1 MSTEETVQPKKPSN
15 SYNIF
20 ILVLTVMSLVIMVA
34 QILPLP
40 QATLDLLKTYDNVI
54 CFIFLYDFFSSLYA
68 APKKSDYFLR
78 GGGWLDLLGSIPS
91 FGLTTYGGLLRL
103 FRLSRLARITRLMRG
118 ENKKQLVNDVLT
130 HRSQYA
136 GFITI
141 LLVFIV
147 LVTSSVLVLTYESK
161 SPDANITTGGDAL
174 WYSMVTITTV
184 GYGDFYPVTTG
195 GRWAAT
201 FIMFSGVGIIGA
213 LSSILASMLVGG
225 GEPEPEETPGVTL
238 PLTTGQELAAI
249 KEELAQLRQMLQSKD
264 TKK

>member
-1 MSTEETVQPKKPSN
+1 MSTEETIQPRKTSN
-15 SYNIF
+15 AYNIF
-20 ILVLTVMSLVIMVA
+20 ILVLTVMSLVIMVV
-34 QILPLP
+34 QLLPLP
-40 QATLDLLKTYDNVI
+40 KATLDLLLVYDNVI
-54 CFIFLYDFFSSLYA
+54 CFIFLIDFTVSLFS

-91 FGLTTYGGLLRL
+91 FGISRFGGLLRL

-147 LVTSSVLVLTYESK
+147 LVTSSVLVLTFESK
-161 SPDANITTGGDAL
+161 SPDANITNGGDAL

-184 GYGDFYPVTTG
+184 GYGDFYPVTPG
-195 GRWAAT
+195 GRMAAV

-213 LSSILASMLVGG
+213 LSSILASVLVGG
-225 GEPEPEETPGVTL
+225 GEPEPEGTSDGKPA
-238 PLTTGQELAAI
+238 LTTEQELAAI
-249 KEELAQLRQMLQSKD
+249 KEELAALRNLLE
-264 TKK
+264 KKK

>member
-1 MSTEETVQPKKPSN
+1 MSTEETYKPQKTSN

-20 ILVLTVMSLVIMVA
+20 ILVLTVMSLVIMAV
-34 QILPLP
+34 QLLPLSA
-40 QATLDLLKTYDNVI
+40 ATKQLLGYYDNII

-91 FGLTTYGGLLRL
+91 FGITQYGGLLRL

-136 GFITI
+136 GFITL
-141 LLVFIV
+141 LLVFLV
-147 LVTSSVLVLTYESK
+147 LVTSSVLVLEFESH

-184 GYGDFYPVTTG
+184 GYGDFYPVTPG
-195 GRWAAT
+195 GRMAAV
-201 FIMFSGVGIIGA
+201 FIMFGGVGIIGA
-213 LSSILASMLVGG
+213 LSSILASLLVGG
-225 GEPEPEETPGVTL
+225 GEPEPEETPGVTP
-238 PLTTGQELAAI
+238 PLTAEQELAAI
-249 KEELAQLRQMLQSKD
+249 KEELAQLRQMLQNKD

>member
-1 MSTEETVQPKKPSN
+1 MSTEETYKPKKTSN

-20 ILVLTVMSLVIMVA
+20 ILVLTVMSLVIMAV
-34 QILPLP
+34 QLLPLP
-40 QATLDLLKTYDNVI
+40 ASNLGFAWIYDNVI
-54 CFIFLYDFFSSLYA
+54 CFIFLYDFFSSLFA

-91 FGLTTYGGLLRL
+91 FGLTTFGGLLRL

-147 LVTSSVLVLTYESK
+147 LVISSVLVFNSK
-161 SPDANITTGGDAL
+161 VYHRMRVSPQAGT
-174 WYSMVTITTV
+174 
-184 GYGDFYPVTTG
+184 
-195 GRWAAT
+195 R
-201 FIMFSGVGIIGA
+201 SGI
-213 LSSILASMLVGG
+213 
-225 GEPEPEETPGVTL
+225 
-238 PLTTGQELAAI
+238 PL
-249 KEELAQLRQMLQSKD
+249 
-264 TKK
+264 

>member
-1 MSTEETVQPKKPSN
+1 MSTEEAVQPKKTSN

-20 ILVLTVMSLVIMVA
+20 ILVLTVMSLVIMAV

-40 QATLDLLKTYDNVI
+40 QATLDLLHIYDNVI

-147 LVTSSVLVLTYESK
+147 LVTSSVLVLTYESA
-161 SPDANITTGGDAL
+161 SPDASILTGQDAL
-174 WYSMVTITTV
+174 WYSIVTITTV
-184 GYGDFYPVTTG
+184 GYGDFYPVTPG
-195 GRWAAT
+195 GRLAAT

-213 LSSILASMLVGG
+213 LSSILASLLVGG
-225 GEPEPEETPGVTL
+225 SAPAEEETPGATP
-238 PLTTGQELAAI
+238 PLTAEQELAAI
-249 KEELAQLRQMLQSKD
+249 KEELAQLRQMLQNKD
-264 TKK
+264 AKK